1 MAATTSNWNWIS
13 YLFHSVPVP
22 PQTVTLYLYIHND
35 GQCWPPNSFAVPL
48 FPVSLLFFWVFP
60 DLSVLSTLF
69 FGQIRLSWIPD
80 IPAAYVRN
88 SIQLLWARTVSP
100 SFPSLY
106 PSPMSSASTHLHLA
120 RTGRGRTWLRCSP
133 SPPLCLFFLF
143 FGTSYPP
150 FLLLLSSVLSLSEGV
165 RHSHMTASVEGL
177 ETGFYT
183 WGNSVKRDNTQSN
196 TQKTEL
202 IWDCD
207 RAFSATAGRI
217 RKRKDMVE
225 LNGQDVWAGEK

>member
-1 MAATTSNWNWIS
+1 MTGSVEPPTLLLCHSFP
-13 YLFHSVPVP
+13 YLFFFCGSFLTCLSSPPSFSVRSDCPEFLTFQLRMLEIP
-22 PQTVTLYLYIHND
+22 SSCCGLAQSLLLFHPSILHPSPLHLLIYI
-35 GQCWPPNSFAVPL
+35 WPALDKGGRGFAV
-48 FPVSLLFFWVFP
+48 
-60 DLSVLSTLF
+60 
-69 FGQIRLSWIPD
+69 
-80 IPAAYVRN
+80 
-88 SIQLLWARTVSP
+88 
-100 SFPSLY
+100 
-106 PSPMSSASTHLHLA
+106 HLHLHFA
-120 RTGRGRTWLRCSP
+120 F
-133 SPPLCLFFLF
+133 FFLF

-150 FLLLLSSVLSLSEGV
+150 FLLLLPSVLSLSEGV

-202 IWDCD
+202 IWDCG